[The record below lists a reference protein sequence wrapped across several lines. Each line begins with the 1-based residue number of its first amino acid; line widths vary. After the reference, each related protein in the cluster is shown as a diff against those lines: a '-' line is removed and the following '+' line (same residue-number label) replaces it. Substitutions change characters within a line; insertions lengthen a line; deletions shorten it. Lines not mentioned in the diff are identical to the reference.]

1 MIGQTAAILVVKHSS
16 CQKKRSH
23 FNLEVEFLGR
33 EDAPGGAGKPSLVP
47 QGQQTAVNLPAGI
60 RRVGASSARRKSAAD
75 VCFLL
80 PVECVSCIGRHSS
93 EAVAQVWSGCLACLS
108 LVRDTC
114 SIPGQSHHLYKVQH
128 SDVQWI
134 RDNTGRI
141 RIRIE
146 VIRERVGVQGVSET
160 VERWEEQITGS
171 VWSDEGR
178 RADMSWIPECSPRV
192 LLLAAGTL
200 IIGFLILVVSLK
212 LFVHLTKGVCRSI
225 ANMDGKT
232 VIVTGANSGWVGNNQ
247 TINAEESDGQRA
259 EVCLTSGGAHL
270 SDVIF
275 TKCIGKETARGLAKR
290 GARVILAC
298 RNVEAADKV
307 KDEIIT
313 STGNSSVVV
322 KKLDLSSLESVRQ
335 FASDVNRSEQRL
347 DVLVHN
353 AGYANTFSKQ
363 VTGDGL
369 EITMATNHYGPFLLT
384 HLLIDLLKRSSPSRI
399 VIVASELYRLARLD
413 LNNLNPVQ
421 SFPAYLYYV
430 SKYANIVFSLEL
442 SRRLENTGVTVNCLH
457 PGMIDSGI
465 WRNVPFLFKPVLKLI
480 IKGFFKVASP
490 PPRVN
495 QGCNLV
501 FQNPEEGA
509 QTSIHLAVA
518 EEVKSVTGKYFL
530 DCKEYCL
537 KEAVKDPAKGKKLWE
552 KSEELVK
559 LQTTD
564 PHI

>member
-1 MIGQTAAILVVKHSS
+1 
-16 CQKKRSH
+16 
-23 FNLEVEFLGR
+23 
-33 EDAPGGAGKPSLVP
+33 
-47 QGQQTAVNLPAGI
+47 
-60 RRVGASSARRKSAAD
+60 
-75 VCFLL
+75 
-80 PVECVSCIGRHSS
+80 
-93 EAVAQVWSGCLACLS
+93 
-108 LVRDTC
+108 
-114 SIPGQSHHLYKVQH
+114 
-128 SDVQWI
+128 
-134 RDNTGRI
+134 
-141 RIRIE
+141 
-146 VIRERVGVQGVSET
+146 
-160 VERWEEQITGS
+160 
-171 VWSDEGR
+171 
-178 RADMSWIPECSPRV
+178 MSWIPECSPKV
-192 LLLAAGTL
+192 LLLAAGAL
-200 IIGFLILVVSLK
+200 FIGFLLLVVSLK

-232 VIVTGANSGWVGNNQ
+232 VIVTGANSG
-247 TINAEESDGQRA
+247 
-259 EVCLTSGGAHL
+259 
-270 SDVIF
+270 
-275 TKCIGKETARGLAKR
+275 IGKETARGLAQR
-290 GARVILAC
+290 GAKVILAC

-307 KDEIIT
+307 KDEIIS

-335 FASDVNRSEQRL
+335 FANDVNRSEKRL

-384 HLLIDLLKRSSPSRI
+384 HLLIGPTHLDYDYEITTQEVMRRHMLVAHRCRVGRTQSLRTQFVPWFISSRTSDTSDLIQRHNLLKKSSPSRI

-465 WRNVPFLFKPVLKLI
+465 WRNVPYLLKPVMKLI
-480 IKGFFKVASP
+480 IKGFFKNPEEGAQTSIH
-490 PPRVN
+490 
-495 QGCNLV
+495 QDDL
-501 FQNPEEGA
+501 NPEEGA
-509 QTSIHLAVA
+509 QTSIHLAVS
-518 EEVKSVTGKYFL
+518 EEVNNVTGKYFL
-530 DCKEYCL
+530 DCKEYSL